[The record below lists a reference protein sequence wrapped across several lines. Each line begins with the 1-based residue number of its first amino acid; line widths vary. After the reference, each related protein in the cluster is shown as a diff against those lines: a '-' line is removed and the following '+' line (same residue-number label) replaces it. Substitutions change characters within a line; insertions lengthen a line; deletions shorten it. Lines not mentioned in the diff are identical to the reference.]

1 MPVQSFGKDTPMFK
15 QIQKIAAL
23 VLVSVVAA
31 CGGDYEGGVTPN
43 PDGSKPGGTVTA
55 TQVAFSMNVSGQN
68 GAKVFVW
75 DNVTETLVVLPDNTT
90 RTYNVCQF
98 SWQGQK
104 GLGFWVRNPDG
115 TWWGC
120 EDKSRHP
127 RNLAFT
133 TSTGRSV
140 SGTAGVSYA
149 DNSCRDGSA
158 NNQFVPAS
166 AFGVTCP

>member
-1 MPVQSFGKDTPMFK
+1 MFRQ
-15 QIQKIAAL
+15 QIQKIVALAL
-23 VLVSVVAA
+23 VLFVAA
-31 CGGDYEGGVTPN
+31 CGGEYEGGVTPN
-43 PDGSKPGGTVTA
+43 PDNGGGGGTVTA
-55 TQVAFSMNVSGQN
+55 TQVAFAFSVSGQN

-75 DNVTETLVVLPDNTT
+75 DNVSETLVVLPDNST

-127 RNLAFT
+127 RNNLAFT

-140 SGTAGVSYA
+140 SGSQGVSYA
-149 DNSCRDGSA
+149 YNSCRDGSA
-158 NNQFVPAS
+158 NNLFMPAS